1 MKTSQPQIFVGCGG
15 TGIRTLTR
23 LNRLLAQDEHWRRRL
38 ARDIYYIVI
47 DTNQGELDEFE
58 RNVGLDCG
66 KALPPKVIT
75 ISLGQGF
82 QSIWP
87 IMNDKFVRPFND
99 GGSGNDDGK
108 ARLEQHYWHQG
119 GAPFSADKVRVLR
132 TGAGQCPPVS
142 YFLSWYN
149 MHGPIEHAFH
159 ELVDAIIKRRST
171 AGQDPLLNVN
181 FHVVAGLAGGTGR
194 GCWELVSLYL
204 RDLFARQGAK
214 QVTPFAYLLDA
225 SCFRQVYRGKEAQEV
240 QMKTN
245 SLTGLSQLSTWI
257 TDRKDDAFYDFR
269 LPSMDAPH
277 DPDQDV
283 IRIDRNHDRVGD
295 RPVQK
300 AFVICGGNSHAT
312 LDRSDDFK
320 DMLGTALYTTLYTV
334 GRGDSIAA
342 NQSNEPQPL
351 YSLGAATVEVEAVKI
366 RRFAE
371 EQLRKEF
378 ARRLAD
384 LPKEEPAGPDMS
396 EFVKSTLSKMR
407 FTAGR
412 RDEDVA
418 AMAYALLKEQKGVY
432 HPNTAK
438 SRLIDLLQDCSDLD
452 EAVDAASKAIALPAD
467 EARELLNRA
476 FKKNEQGPEDVLRDT
491 YLDWLEGT
499 GSLRVVAERLRA
511 VASELEKD
519 SSVGGVEKIGDTFK
533 SYVLEMGRRPWYLVG
548 KRFSSEELEG
558 LDQQFEP
565 EFHRP
570 AALAVLR
577 EALQERREAV
587 ARQARQWASS
597 ADALANSAKRL
608 VNTFDSSARAAAEL
622 GEDQDPMDVVFFDP
636 KTPENALPG
645 LDGARRFYK
654 RVLRPCRPDSLLD
667 LLAKGVGMESEV
679 VNLLAD
685 AIQSLDIKDIG
696 ALRNFEQRLEDCLK
710 QQINVQPAAIEKSFS
725 LRGVADDHAR
735 AWENRFHG
743 LVNDPDSFEN
753 LAHEFSQFYGFRPER
768 PEVENERFSLFPGS
782 MRTSSSGEE
791 LLLRMGVDLAAHC
804 HSYWTV
810 HESGNDMGH
819 EEINLFLPS
828 MSDSG
833 KSDSDDRFKDAAAA
847 YYSELVD
854 SSSGGSKRA
863 FHPALSGN
871 KYVAVAYAASG
882 TNSFDAVQS
891 FSYWREDSR
900 VTRNLQQA
908 EKADGDLIFDDAQS
922 NGGLGFTSPIY
933 VRDQQIAEN
942 RWRPWF
948 KATDGAANS
957 ERERGMQALAYA
969 LLEIE
974 DDRIRDG
981 WPLPLLTADEK
992 GALTFSREEL
1002 FFDEHDARPSKAV
1015 KVCLDDPQWAPGD
1028 QLAVGV
1034 HRALAL
1040 LSGERADGAVDSE
1053 KAIHIR
1059 GRILEEELEYWS
1071 DYAKRKQVVR
1081 MSRAHAN
1088 ILENMARLSH
1098 ERAQDAASRG
1108 QQDDADT
1115 WSELRVHYNSLAHE
1129 ARADLHGQE

>member
-58 RNVGLDCG
+58 RSVGLDCG

-99 GGSGNDDGK
+99 GGSGNEDGK
-108 ARLEQHYWHQG
+108 ARLEKHYWHQG

-257 TDRKDDAFYDFR
+257 TDRKDDAFYEFR

-300 AFVICGGNSHAT
+300 AFVVCGGNSHAT

-384 LPKEEPAGPDMS
+384 LPNEESGGSDMN
-396 EFVKSTLSKMR
+396 EFVKGTMSKMR

-412 RDEDVA
+412 RDEDIA
-418 AMAYALLKEQKGVY
+418 ATAYSLLKEQKGIH
-432 HPNTAK
+432 HPSTAK
-438 SRLIDLLQDCSDLD
+438 SRLVDLLQDCSDLD
-452 EAVDAASKAIALPAD
+452 EAVDAANKAIALPAD
-467 EARELLNRA
+467 EARKLLNRA
-476 FKKNEQGPEDVLRDT
+476 FNKHEQGPEDVLRDT

-511 VASELEKD
+511 VASELENE
-519 SSVGGVEKIGDTFK
+519 SSVGGAEKIGDNFK
-533 SYVLEMGRRPWYLVG
+533 SYILEMGRRPWYLVG
-548 KRFSSEELEG
+548 KRFSSEELEE
-558 LDQQFEP
+558 LNQQFEP

-577 EALQERREAV
+577 EALQERRESV

-597 ADALANSAKRL
+597 AEALANSAKRL

-636 KTPENALPG
+636 KTPEKALPG

-667 LLAKGVGMESEV
+667 LLAEGVGMELEV

-710 QQINVQPAAIEKSFS
+710 QQVNAQPAAIEKSFS
-725 LRGVADDHAR
+725 LRGVAEDHAR

-743 LVNDPDSFEN
+743 LVNDPDTFEN
-753 LAHEFSQFYGFRPER
+753 LAHQFSQFYGFRPER
-768 PEVENERFSLFPGS
+768 PEDGNERFSLFPES

-833 KSDSDDRFKDAAAA
+833 KSSSDEKFKDAAAA
-847 YYSELVD
+847 YYSDLVD
-854 SSSGGSKRA
+854 SSSGGSKRP

-882 TNSFDAVQS
+882 TDSFDAVQS

-900 VTRNLQQA
+900 VTQNLQQA
-908 EKADGDLIFDDAQS
+908 EKSDGDLIFDDKQS

-948 KATDGAANS
+948 KATDGAASN
-957 ERERGMQALAYA
+957 ERERGIQALAYA

-981 WPLPLLTADEK
+981 WPLPLLSPDDK
-992 GALTFSREEL
+992 GALTFQREEL
-1002 FFDEHDARPSKAV
+1002 FYDEHDDRPSKAV

-1040 LSGERADGAVDSE
+1040 LSGERVDGGVDSE

-1059 GRILEEELEYWS
+1059 GRIIEEQLEYWN
-1071 DYAKRKQVVR
+1071 DYAKRKQFGR
-1081 MSRAHAN
+1081 MSRAHAD
-1088 ILENMARLSH
+1088 ILENMARRSH
-1098 ERAQDAASRG
+1098 ERSHDAAARG
-1108 QQDDADT
+1108 QKEDAET
-1115 WSELRVHYNSLAHE
+1115 WSELRTFYNTLARE
-1129 ARADLHGQE
+1129 ARAELKSQE

>member
-38 ARDIYYIVI
+38 ARDIYYIVL

-58 RNVGLDCG
+58 RNIGLDCG

-87 IMNDKFVRPFND
+87 IMNDKFVRPFSEE
-99 GGSGNDDGK
+99 GTGNKEGK
-108 ARLEQHYWHQG
+108 SRLEQHFWHQG

-171 AGQDPLLNVN
+171 SGQDPLQNVN

-257 TDRKDDAFYDFR
+257 TDRKNDAFYEFR

-283 IRIDRNHDRVGD
+283 IRIDRNHDKVGD

-300 AFVICGGNSHAT
+300 AFVVCGGNSHAT

-378 ARRLAD
+378 ARRLAH
-384 LPKEEPAGPDMS
+384 LPPTEMDEARKTEIA
-396 EFVKSTLSKMR
+396 KSTLTKMR

-412 RDEDVA
+412 RDEDIA
-418 AMAYALLKEQKGVY
+418 ATAYSLLKNTQGVH

-438 SRLIDLLQDCSDLD
+438 ARLVDLLQDCNDLD
-452 EAVDAASKAIALPAD
+452 EAVDAAHKAIALPASD
-467 EARELLNRA
+467 ASKLLDGA
-476 FKKNEQGPEDVLRDT
+476 FKRSDKLPEDVLRET
-491 YLDWLEGT
+491 YLDWLEAT

-511 VASELEKD
+511 VAETLEKD
-519 SSVGGVEKIGDTFK
+519 TSSGASGKIGDSFK
-533 SYVLEMGRRPWYLVG
+533 NYILEMGRRPWYLVG
-548 KRFSSEELEG
+548 KRFSSEELEE
-558 LDQQFEP
+558 LNQQFEP
-565 EFHRP
+565 EYHRP

-577 EALQERREAV
+577 EALQERKESV

-597 ADALANSAKRL
+597 AEALANSAKRL

-636 KTPENALPG
+636 ATPEKALPG
-645 LDGARRFYK
+645 IDGARRFYK
-654 RVLRPCRPDSLLD
+654 RVLRPCRPESLLD
-667 LLAKGVGMESEV
+667 LLAEGVGMEHEV

-685 AIQSLDIKDIG
+685 AIQSVDIKDIG
-696 ALRNFEQRLEDCLK
+696 ALRNFEQSLEACLK
-710 QQINVQPAAIEKSFS
+710 KQVNAQPAAIEKSFS

-743 LVNDPDSFEN
+743 LVNDPDTFEN

-768 PEVENERFSLFPGS
+768 PADGQERFSLFPES
-782 MRTSSSGEE
+782 MRTGSSGEE

-810 HESGNDMGH
+810 NESGNDMGH

-833 KSDSDDRFKDAAAA
+833 KSSSDERFKDAASA
-847 YYSELVD
+847 YYADLVD
-854 SSSGGSKRA
+854 GTSKRP
-863 FHPALSGN
+863 FHAALSGN

-882 TNSFDAVQS
+882 TDSFDAVQS
-891 FSYWREDSR
+891 FAYWREDSR
-900 VTRNLQQA
+900 VTKNLQEA
-908 EKADGDLIFDDAQS
+908 EKTDGDLIFDDAQS

-948 KATDGAANS
+948 KPSDGAANS
-957 ERERGMQALAYA
+957 ERERGIQALAYA
-969 LLEIE
+969 LLEVE
-974 DDRIRDG
+974 DGRLREG
-981 WPLPLLTADEK
+981 WPLPLLAADEK
-992 GALTFSREEL
+992 GGLTFQREEL
-1002 FFDEHDARPSKAV
+1002 FYDEHDDRPSNAV
-1015 KVCLDDPQWAPGD
+1015 KICLDDPQWKPGD

-1040 LSGERADGAVDSE
+1040 LSGDRVDGPMNANT
-1053 KAIHIR
+1053 AIQIR
-1059 GRILEEELEYWS
+1059 GRIIEEELEYWN
-1071 DYAKRKQVVR
+1071 DYAKRKQFGR
-1081 MSRAHAN
+1081 MSRAHAD
-1088 ILENMARLSH
+1088 ILENMAKLSH
-1098 ERAQDAASRG
+1098 ARGQDAASRG
-1108 QQDDADT
+1108 QAKDAET
-1115 WSELRVHYNSLAHE
+1115 WAELRSHYNTLARE
-1129 ARADLHGQE
+1129 ARAELNSQG